1 VTKETDAMTKTRLL
15 RLAACTAAAMILA
28 ACAST
33 PLDEQPPASVT
44 DKGAPAT
51 ATTPGGAT
59 ADPRAV
65 ASVDAT
71 GKPLDPLNDPASPLA
86 KRSVFFDFDS
96 FVVKPEFQG
105 VVESHGKFLVANP
118 ARRVT
123 IEGHA
128 DERGSREYNL
138 ALGQKRAEAVKA
150 RLRLLGVAEM
160 QVESVSLGE
169 EKPRAT
175 GHDEGAWAE
184 NRRADLNYR

>member
-1 VTKETDAMTKTRLL
+1 MTPNRMI
-15 RLAACTAAAMILA
+15 RLAACAGAALLLA

-33 PLDEQPPASVT
+33 PLDEQPAAPVT
-44 DKGAPAT
+44 DKGAATAPAT
-51 ATTPGGAT
+51 AATPG

-71 GKPLDPLNDPASPLA
+71 SKPMDALNDPSSPLA

-96 FVVKPEFQG
+96 FVVKPEFQS
-105 VVESHGKFLVANP
+105 VVEAHGKYLVANP
-118 ARRVT
+118 GRRVVV
-123 IEGHA
+123 EGNA

-138 ALGQKRAEAVKA
+138 ALGQKRAEAVKS
-150 RLRLLGVAEM
+150 RLRLLGAAEA
-160 QVESVSLGE
+160 QIETVSLGE

-175 GHDEGAWAE
+175 GHDEAAWAE

>member
-1 VTKETDAMTKTRLL
+1 MTKNRLL
-15 RLAACTAAAMILA
+15 RLAACAAAAMILA

-44 DKGAPAT
+44 DKGGPAT
-51 ATTPGGAT
+51 STTPGGAT

-71 GKPLDPLNDPASPLA
+71 ARPLDPLDDPANPLS
-86 KRSVFFDFDS
+86 KRSIFFDFDS

-105 VVESHGKFLVANP
+105 VVETHGKFLVANP
-118 ARRVT
+118 SRRVT

-150 RLRLLGVAEM
+150 RLRLIGVAET
-160 QVESVSLGE
+160 QIETVSFGE
-169 EKPRAT
+169 EKPRAS
-175 GHDEGAWAE
+175 GHDEAAWAE